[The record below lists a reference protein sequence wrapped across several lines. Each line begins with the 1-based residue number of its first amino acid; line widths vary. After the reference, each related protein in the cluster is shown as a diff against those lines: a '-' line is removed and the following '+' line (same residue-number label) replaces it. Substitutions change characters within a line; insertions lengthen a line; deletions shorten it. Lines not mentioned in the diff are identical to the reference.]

1 MLQNRK
7 MLQDIHRLVREKNRM
22 LNQWEQYYRKDKLKS
37 FPIHIQFPTGTR
49 CNLQCQFCTER
60 KGEKAKDYH
69 YKDLNFGEFRSVIEY
84 EGWNQSLSSASK
96 IALYGWGEP
105 LFNTDYEKIF
115 DYIMENFP
123 GLGIIISTNGILFSQ
138 KWSEKIVAIDNA
150 EVNFSVNAATKETYR
165 NVAGSNQFER
175 LIANICGLTDL
186 REKYRTKNPYITL
199 SYVVTTENIRE
210 LPQFVDLSAT
220 IKADCIVVQDTMM
233 LSKDTERLSLMNE
246 PVLAYEMCKIA
257 KKQAKEQNIK
267 IVFVSFE
274 AHQESYFPSSFELTE
289 DFDVCTQTAT
299 NESKETV
306 LSEGQEVPSAY
317 FANTDCFDPW
327 ERFMIRADGE
337 VFPCCQS
344 QTFPE
349 LTLGSIHK
357 QSFEDIWNGD
367 AYRSM
372 RRTINTDNPP
382 PVCAICPRKIGL
394 D

>member
-1 MLQNRK
+1 
-7 MLQDIHRLVREKNRM
+7 MLQDIHRLVREKNRT

-49 CNLQCQFCTER
+49 CNLHCQFCTER
-60 KGEKAKDYH
+60 KGEKAKDYN

-233 LSKDTERLSLMNE
+233 LSKDTERFSLMNE
-246 PVLAYEMCKIA
+246 PVLAYKMCKIA
-257 KKQAKEQNIK
+257 KKTSKRTK
-267 IVFVSFE
+267 
-274 AHQESYFPSSFELTE
+274 HQ
-289 DFDVCTQTAT
+289 DRVCF
-299 NESKETV
+299 
-306 LSEGQEVPSAY
+306 L
-317 FANTDCFDPW
+317 
-327 ERFMIRADGE
+327 
-337 VFPCCQS
+337 
-344 QTFPE
+344 
-349 LTLGSIHK
+349 
-357 QSFEDIWNGD
+357 
-367 AYRSM
+367 
-372 RRTINTDNPP
+372 
-382 PVCAICPRKIGL
+382 
-394 D
+394 

>member
-1 MLQNRK
+1 MQ
-7 MLQDIHRLVREKNRM
+7 
-22 LNQWEQYYRKDKLKS
+22 
-37 FPIHIQFPTGTR
+37 
-49 CNLQCQFCTER
+49 
-60 KGEKAKDYH
+60 
-69 YKDLNFGEFRSVIEY
+69 
-84 EGWNQSLSSASK
+84 
-96 IALYGWGEP
+96 
-105 LFNTDYEKIF
+105 
-115 DYIMENFP
+115 
-123 GLGIIISTNGILFSQ
+123 
-138 KWSEKIVAIDNA
+138 
-150 EVNFSVNAATKETYR
+150 
-165 NVAGSNQFER
+165 
-175 LIANICGLTDL
+175 
-186 REKYRTKNPYITL
+186 
-199 SYVVTTENIRE
+199 
-210 LPQFVDLSAT
+210 
-220 IKADCIVVQDTMM
+220 
-233 LSKDTERLSLMNE
+233 
-246 PVLAYEMCKIA
+246 

-289 DFDVCTQTAT
+289 DFDVCAQAAT
-299 NESKETV
+299 NESEETV
-306 LSEGQEVPSAY
+306 LSEGQEVPSSY

-327 ERFMIRADGE
+327 ERFMVRADGE